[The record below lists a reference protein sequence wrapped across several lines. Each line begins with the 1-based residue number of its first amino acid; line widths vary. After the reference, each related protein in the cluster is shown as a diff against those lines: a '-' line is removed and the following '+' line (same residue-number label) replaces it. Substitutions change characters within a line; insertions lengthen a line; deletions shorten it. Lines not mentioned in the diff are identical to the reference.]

1 MAGSPAEAVAGAEIV
16 ISMLSDPIAVAQ
28 VAEAAKAG
36 AVGRDDLGGDVHHR
50 PRRRHARL
58 RGLAALRDV
67 ALIDAPVL
75 GTVGPATEGKLRVIA
90 GGETA
95 DFERVQG
102 VLGVFGTVH
111 HYGELGAGSKMK
123 LAVMAGQLSV
133 QVLMAENL
141 AYVQR
146 LGLSTSDYFDLLDA
160 TLLGTVGERLRP
172 VVEDGVPETRFKLA
186 LAAKDLTLATEGPG
200 EVQTLTAA
208 GARPVRPGRRG
219 RARRRATSRAS
230 CPPCW
235 NCREGP
241 EPFDGPGHERAVFAC
256 RPGRRTCCSCPGRW
270 PWPTARSS
278 GPAT

>member
-1 MAGSPAEAVAGAEIV
+1 MGSPMARRLVAAGQKVTVWNRTRKELPGASVADSPAEAVSGAEIV

-28 VAEAAKAG
+28 VAEAAKPGLSAG
-36 AVGRDDLGGDVHHR
+36 TIWVEMSTIGPDAVTS
-50 PRRRHARL
+50 L
-58 RGLAALRDV
+58 RGLLPFDV
-67 ALIDAPVL
+67 PLIDAPVL

-90 GGETA
+90 GGETP

-111 HYGELGAGSKMK
+111 HYGALGAGSKMK

-160 TLLGTVGERLRP
+160 TLLGAVGQRLRP
-172 VVEDGVPETRFKLA
+172 VVEEGVPETRFKLA
-186 LAAKDLTLATEGPG
+186 LAAKDLTLATDGPG

-208 GARPVRPGRRG
+208 ARDRF
-219 RARRRATSRAS
+219 AQAA
-230 CPPCW
+230 
-235 NCREGP
+235 EA
-241 EPFDGPGHERAVFAC
+241 GHGDEDITGIVPAVLEL
-256 RPGRRTCCSCPGRW
+256 P
-270 PWPTARSS
+270 
-278 GPAT
+278 